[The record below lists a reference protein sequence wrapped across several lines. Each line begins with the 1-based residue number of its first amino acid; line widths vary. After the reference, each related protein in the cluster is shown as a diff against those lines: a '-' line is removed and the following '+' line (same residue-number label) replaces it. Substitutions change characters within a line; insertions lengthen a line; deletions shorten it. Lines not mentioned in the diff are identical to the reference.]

1 MRLHRKNIDKFE
13 NENAVALKKLEAK
26 ERLETI
32 NIFRLVLDF
41 IHATSTL
48 PSGWA
53 WGGKLN
59 SYTVGLIGTCSS
71 FIGLYNY
78 FAKKQLAK
86 N

>member
-1 MRLHRKNIDKFE
+1 MRLHRQNIDKVE
-13 NENAVALKKLEAK
+13 NENSIALKKLKTK
-26 ERLETI
+26 EKIETI

-48 PSGWA
+48 PSGFL
-53 WGGKLN
+53 WGGKFS
-59 SYTVGLIGTCSS
+59 SYTVGLIGSTSS
-71 FIGLYNY
+71 FIGLYQY